1 LPLPEVT
8 AKITIMGACTDGPCV
23 IDGKGMGQIFVVGIS
38 GTLTLKNLEITG
50 GMCSEGS
57 AVLVAGNVLGGGGR
71 LLALNV
77 LFYNNTASVTQPP
90 PPQNSS
96 TCMCLLPSAAFIVK
110 LQDLTSCKI

>member
-1 LPLPEVT
+1 
-8 AKITIMGACTDGPCV
+8 MGACTDGPCV

-77 LFYNNTASVTQPP
+77 LFYNNTASVCP

-96 TCMCLLPSAAFIVK
+96 ICMSLLPSATFIVK
-110 LQDLTSCKI
+110 LQGLTSYII

>member
-1 LPLPEVT
+1 MPLPEVT
-8 AKITIMGACTDGPCV
+8 VKMTIMGACTDGPCV

-77 LFYNNTASVTQPP
+77 LFYNNTASVTHP

-96 TCMCLLPSAAFIVK
+96 IDLHVPAPKCCILLVSNSYI
-110 LQDLTSCKI
+110 I

>member
-1 LPLPEVT
+1 M
-8 AKITIMGACTDGPCV
+8 TIMGACTDGPCV

-77 LFYNNTASVTQPP
+77 LFYNNTASVTHPPP

-96 TCMCLLPSAAFIVK
+96 IDLHSACSQVLHFISVK
-110 LQDLTSCKI
+110 LLYNMKFSMEP

>member
-1 LPLPEVT
+1 
-8 AKITIMGACTDGPCV
+8 
-23 IDGKGMGQIFVVGIS
+23 MGQIFVVGIS

-77 LFYNNTASVTQPP
+77 LFYNNTASVTHPP